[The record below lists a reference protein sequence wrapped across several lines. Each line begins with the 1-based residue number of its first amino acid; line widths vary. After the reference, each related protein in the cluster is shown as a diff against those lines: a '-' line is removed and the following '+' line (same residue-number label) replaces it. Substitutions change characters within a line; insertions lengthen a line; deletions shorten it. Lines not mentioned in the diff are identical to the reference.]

1 MNDKN
6 SLTQPN
12 GTANATLYL
21 RLNIEESILQGKEI
35 RSRKNHYNALR
46 VGKGKNRKS
55 RGVP

>member
-35 RSRKNHYNALR
+35 RSRKNH
-46 VGKGKNRKS
+46 
-55 RGVP
+55 